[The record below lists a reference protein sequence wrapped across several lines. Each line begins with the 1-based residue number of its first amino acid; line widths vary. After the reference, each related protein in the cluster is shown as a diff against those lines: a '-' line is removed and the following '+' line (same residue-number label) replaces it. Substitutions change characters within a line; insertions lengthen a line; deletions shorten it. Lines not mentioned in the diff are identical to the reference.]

1 MARFLGLPSWACALG
16 IGMASLVF
24 VGDAG
29 DVEARRKSSR
39 VRRADECKAPPVVSP
54 QEQDKAL
61 GHYDSALT
69 HWESKEWDRAR
80 SDFQNAYNITKL
92 PDLLI
97 NLALVSK
104 KQGKLN
110 DSIGYL
116 EAYIEN
122 CPNAPDLDKARQ
134 KIDELKIAIAIE
146 AGKNP
151 TRTVKAS
158 LPPTPAIALM
168 ATGAG
173 LLIMGIGLGSAALV
187 NSHEVSSPDNRT
199 KWWTQDLQALETAG
213 QRMATAAYTFD
224 AIGVAALTAGVIWTG
239 VFYAQGN
246 TGLSLAIG
254 PKSGGLGAV
263 VLGRF

>member
-1 MARFLGLPSWACALG
+1 
-16 IGMASLVF
+16 
-24 VGDAG
+24 
-29 DVEARRKSSR
+29 
-39 VRRADECKAPPVVSP
+39 
-54 QEQDKAL
+54 
-61 GHYDSALT
+61 
-69 HWESKEWDRAR
+69 
-80 SDFQNAYNITKL
+80 
-92 PDLLI
+92 
-97 NLALVSK
+97 
-104 KQGKLN
+104 
-110 DSIGYL
+110 
-116 EAYIEN
+116 
-122 CPNAPDLDKARQ
+122 
-134 KIDELKIAIAIE
+134 
-146 AGKNP
+146 
-151 TRTVKAS
+151 
-158 LPPTPAIALM
+158 M